1 MAIDLGIPTI
11 YLPFVDIPHQVTREQ
26 RQVFGEEAVIAEPGT
41 KWQWTI
47 PTQERD
53 PQNEPKGF
61 WVSTCDP

>member
-41 KWQWTI
+41 K
-47 PTQERD
+47 
-53 PQNEPKGF
+53 
-61 WVSTCDP
+61 